1 MDAEGM
7 PVLEDRPP
15 GIDVELDQ
23 ESVMVP
29 RDHPVAVGDDPAYP
43 TTPAEDRSVEAVAER
58 AERENPD
65 FGAADTGVGGGVQGA
80 HAVRTGDTAGQ
91 TSVPPDPTAAPGGEE
106 SAVHVRGDG
115 DDI

>member
-29 RDHPVAVGDDPAYP
+29 GDHPVAVGGDPAYP
-43 TTPAEDRSVEAVAER
+43 TTPAEDRSVEGVAER
-58 AERENPD
+58 AARENSD
-65 FGAADTGVGGGVQGA
+65 FGAGDKGVGGGVQGA
-80 HAVRTGDTAGQ
+80 HAVRTEDITGE
-91 TSVPPDPTAAPGGEE
+91 TSVPPDPAAAPSAEE
-106 SAVHVRGDG
+106 SALHVRGDV
-115 DDI
+115 DEL